1 MRKISIAL
9 IAVCILVILISCA
22 TSPEKGAKDTDLE
35 KGDPVYSEQLQKE
48 TETAKKDA
56 ENIKANVAM
65 KKEYDKALALYEKA
79 VNERSAGNFDKAVKH
94 FEEAKRIFVDVYK
107 QTEVKMARA
116 EKSIEES
123 KGELQLVEQKVQDA
137 GL

>member
-1 MRKISIAL
+1 MRNISIAL
-9 IAVCILVILISCA
+9 IAVCILIISISCA
-22 TSPEKGAKDTDLE
+22 TSPEKGAKETDLE
-35 KGDPVYSEQLQKE
+35 KGNSVSSEQLQKE

-56 ENIKANVAM
+56 DNIKANIAM

-79 VNERSAGNFDKAVKH
+79 MKESNAGDFDKAAKN
-94 FEEAKRIFVDVYK
+94 FEEAKRIFLDVYK

>member
-1 MRKISIAL
+1 MS
-9 IAVCILVILISCA
+9 
-22 TSPEKGAKDTDLE
+22 LE
-35 KGDPVYSEQLQKE
+35 KGNSVYAEQLQKE

-56 ENIKANVAM
+56 DNIKADIAM
-65 KKEYDKALALYEKA
+65 QKEYDKALSLYEKA
-79 VNERSAGNFDKAVKH
+79 MNESNAGNFDKAVKH
-94 FEEAKRIFVDVYK
+94 FEEAKRIFTDVYK

-123 KGELQLVEQKVQDA
+123 KGELQLVEKKVQDA